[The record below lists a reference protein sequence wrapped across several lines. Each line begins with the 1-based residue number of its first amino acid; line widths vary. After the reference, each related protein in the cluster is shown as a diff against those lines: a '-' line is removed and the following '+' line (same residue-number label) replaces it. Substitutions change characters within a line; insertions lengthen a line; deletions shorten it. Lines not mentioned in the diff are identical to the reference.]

1 MRYAVSMFAALI
13 LADFSPAT
21 LDAAGMSPKAKTL
34 LVSGAWVR
42 CASCSFVGAPK
53 GWGRRRA
60 TGLRP
65 AGRVCPGCRPQ
76 KSLAARLRG
85 TRP

>member
-1 MRYAVSMFAALI
+1 MFAAL
-13 LADFSPAT
+13 LFADISPAAI
-21 LDAAGMSPKAKTL
+21 DAAGMSPKSRAL
-34 LVSGAWVR
+34 LASGAWVR

-60 TGLRP
+60 VGLRP

-85 TRP
+85 PRR